1 MFTNY
6 WFQSDKGG
14 LAGNRSFYSNP
25 RMDQWLAEAAAS
37 SDPDR
42 RMALYKQV
50 QKQAIKDAVY
60 VYLYQDNYL
69 VGLRKD
75 IKGFVYNPML
85 DDVFNVADIRK

>member
-1 MFTNY
+1 
-6 WFQSDKGG
+6 
-14 LAGNRSFYSNP
+14 
-25 RMDQWLAEAAAS
+25 MDQWLAEAAAS
-37 SDPDR
+37 SDQDR

-69 VGLRKD
+69 VGLQKD

-85 DDVFNVADIRK
+85 DDVFNVADIRKQ